1 MKKTTPVP
9 GRSLRADARFN
20 QERLLEA
27 AAKAFA
33 RDGARASLK
42 AIAEDAGVGIG
53 TLYRRFPTRE
63 ALVAATYRSEVDR
76 VCGTARELLA
86 ARKPAR
92 ALRAWMSTC
101 VEFLTT
107 KQGMAEVLRV
117 VLAGEDELRAAT
129 RARLVEAVG
138 LLLEAA
144 RASDDLR
151 RRDDALDALDVLTA
165 IAGIALVADA
175 KDQHAQAERLLDL
188 LFDGL
193 RAGGR

>member
-1 MKKTTPVP
+1 VKKATRVPV
-9 GRSLRADARFN
+9 RALRADAQIN
-20 QERLLEA
+20 EERLLGA

-76 VCGTARELLA
+76 VCAKASELLA

-92 ALRAWMSTC
+92 ALRAWMSAC

-107 KQGMAEVLRV
+107 KQGMADVLRV
-117 VLAGEDELRAAT
+117 VLAGEDEFRVAT
-129 RARLVEAVG
+129 RARLVEALA
-138 LLLEAA
+138 LLLDAA
-144 RASDDLR
+144 RTSGDLR
-151 RRDDALDALDVLTA
+151 RRNDAVDVLTA
-165 IAGIALVADA
+165 IAGVALIAGS
-175 KDQHAQAERLLDL
+175 KEQRAQADRLLDL

-193 RAGGR
+193 RFDQ